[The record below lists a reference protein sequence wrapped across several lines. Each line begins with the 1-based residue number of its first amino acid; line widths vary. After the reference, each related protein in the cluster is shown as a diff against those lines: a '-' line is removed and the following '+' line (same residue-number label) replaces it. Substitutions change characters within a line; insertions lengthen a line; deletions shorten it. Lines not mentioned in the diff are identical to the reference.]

1 MFGRLERYIAA
12 GILRATA
19 LTLLVLVILLLFFT
33 LVDELDQ
40 VRRGKYEVSDALLV
54 AALTAPRYL
63 FEVFPISALIG
74 CLLGLGGLATRSELI
89 AMRAAGLSLR
99 KIVYAV
105 LKIGVLMMLAVALFS
120 ELLAPPTERFAQE
133 WRAQRLTGQ
142 PALATPYGFWA
153 RDGQAFINIRDLG
166 DGRRLEGV
174 RIYEFEA
181 SDRLR
186 LATQAGAAEYQ
197 GAYWLLKDLAQSEL
211 LTDRIEVR
219 TLETARWESLLDP
232 DVLDAVALRPT
243 MLPIW
248 ELAGYIAYMRENAQ
262 SVTDYEVAF
271 WLKVVNP
278 VATLAMLVLAVPL
291 VVGSPRTTSIAQRIF
306 TGAILGAAFFLLTRA
321 LSYIAV
327 VYEISPVV
335 TAFSPSLL
343 LLFVSVGLLRRIR

>member
-12 GILRATA
+12 SIVKATA

-40 VRRGKYEVSDALLV
+40 VARGKYEVPDALLV

-74 CLLGLGGLATRSELI
+74 CLLGLGGLAARSELI
-89 AMRAAGLSLR
+89 AMRAAGLSLG
-99 KIVYAV
+99 KMVYAV
-105 LKIGVLMMLAVALFS
+105 LKIGILMMLVVALFS
-120 ELLAPPTERFAQE
+120 ELLAPPAERFAQE
-133 WRAQRLTGQ
+133 WRAERLTGQ

-153 RDGQAFINIRDLG
+153 RDGQAFIKIRDLG
-166 DGRRLEGV
+166 DGRRLESV
-174 RIYEFEA
+174 RIYEFDA

-186 LATQAGAAEYQ
+186 LATQAATADYQ
-197 GAYWLLKDLAQSEL
+197 GDHWLLSGIAQSEL
-211 LTDRIEVR
+211 FTDRVEVR
-219 TLETARWESLLDP
+219 TLKTARWESLLDP
-232 DVLDAVALRPT
+232 TVLDAVALRPT

-248 ELAGYIAYMRENAQ
+248 ELAGYIDYMRDNAQ
-262 SVTDYEVAF
+262 SALDYEVAF

-291 VVGSPRTTSIAQRIF
+291 VVGSPRTTSIGQRIF
-306 TGAILGAAFFLLTRA
+306 TGAILGAVFFLVTRA

-327 VYEISPVV
+327 VYEVSPVV
-335 TAFSPSLL
+335 TSFAPALLMFS
-343 LLFVSVGLLRRIR
+343 VSFWMLRRIR